1 MHAHHTHTPTHIS
14 TLHPPPPSHTHRSF
28 YSLSDVEAMDIGFY
42 NSLKYV
48 LENDPEPLELTFTV
62 LEESFGEVGMVT
74 EKSMLPDPIQ
84 FHSALFY
91 FIHYILRNVILLPSQ
106 YLHYLFHFTY
116 MVVPIPFSPHPIQMV
131 ELELVPRGSE
141 TAVTE
146 DNKQEYVDL
155 MVQWRLARRIGPQ
168 TESLVRGLKEM
179 LPLAYLEPFDAQE
192 LEWVIAGTPEI
203 NIDDWKENTLYWGG
217 VCMCGHMYD
226 SGDIHP
232 FVYILLLG
240 YHKNHTMVRWFW
252 EVVES
257 YSNEQKLR
265 LLQVQDIMWMFYCLL
280 LTPLPSHPSPTP
292 LPHFIL
298 HLLYFHVYCLSLIS
312 LPCSLSQG
320 LLAFHLRVSR
330 HYEGLPPFSGSPLI
344 RYMAHQMHYPCEPV

>member
-1 MHAHHTHTPTHIS
+1 
-14 TLHPPPPSHTHRSF
+14 
-28 YSLSDVEAMDIGFY
+28 MDIGFY

-62 LEESFGEVGMVT
+62 LEESFGEVGMVM
-74 EKSMLPDPIQ
+74 EKSMSMLPDSTPLYSIP
-84 FHSALFY
+84 F
-91 FIHYILRNVILLPSQ
+91 HYILHNVILLPSQ

-116 MVVPIPFSPHPIQMV
+116 MVVPIPFSLHPIQMV
-131 ELELVPRGSE
+131 EMELVPGGSE
-141 TAVTE
+141 KAVTE

-217 VCMCGHMYD
+217 VCMCGHMCD

-240 YHKNHTMVRWFW
+240 YHKNHSMVRWFW

-265 LLQVQDIMWMFYCLL
+265 LLQVQDVMWMLYCLF
-280 LTPLPSHPSPTP
+280 LTPLPPHPSPTPSPTP

-298 HLLYFHVYCLSLIS
+298 HLVI
-312 LPCSLSQG
+312 LPC
-320 LLAFHLRVSR
+320 LLFVAH
-330 HYEGLPPFSGSPLI
+330 LPPLQFVTGTSSIPFEGFKALRGSSSLQRFTIDTLHGPPDALP
-344 RYMAHQMHYPCEPV
+344 M

>member
-1 MHAHHTHTPTHIS
+1 VIGYSVIQGHLLDVFFARHVYKA
-14 TLHPPPPSHTHRSF
+14 LLGRSF

-62 LEESFGEVGMVT
+62 LEESFGE
-74 EKSMLPDPIQ
+74 
-84 FHSALFY
+84 
-91 FIHYILRNVILLPSQ
+91 
-106 YLHYLFHFTY
+106 
-116 MVVPIPFSPHPIQMV
+116 MV

-217 VCMCGHMYD
+217 
-226 SGDIHP
+226 
-232 FVYILLLG
+232 

-265 LLQVQDIMWMFYCLL
+265 LLQFVTGTSSIPFEGFKALRGSSSLQRFTIDTLHGPPDALPIAHTCFNRLDMPYYTSQEALREK
-280 LTPLPSHPSPTP
+280 LTFAIEECDS
-292 LPHFIL
+292 FEN
-298 HLLYFHVYCLSLIS
+298 
-312 LPCSLSQG
+312 
-320 LLAFHLRVSR
+320 A
-330 HYEGLPPFSGSPLI
+330 
-344 RYMAHQMHYPCEPV
+344 

>member
-1 MHAHHTHTPTHIS
+1 VIGYSVIQGHLLDVFFARHVYKA
-14 TLHPPPPSHTHRSF
+14 LLGRSF

-62 LEESFGEVGMVT
+62 LEESFGE
-74 EKSMLPDPIQ
+74 
-84 FHSALFY
+84 
-91 FIHYILRNVILLPSQ
+91 
-106 YLHYLFHFTY
+106 
-116 MVVPIPFSPHPIQMV
+116 MV

-265 LLQVQDIMWMFYCLL
+265 LLQFVTGTSSIPFEGFKALRGSSSLQRFTIDTLHGPPDALPIAHTCFNRLDMPYYTSQEALREK
-280 LTPLPSHPSPTP
+280 LTFAIEECDS
-292 LPHFIL
+292 FEN
-298 HLLYFHVYCLSLIS
+298 
-312 LPCSLSQG
+312 
-320 LLAFHLRVSR
+320 A
-330 HYEGLPPFSGSPLI
+330 
-344 RYMAHQMHYPCEPV
+344 